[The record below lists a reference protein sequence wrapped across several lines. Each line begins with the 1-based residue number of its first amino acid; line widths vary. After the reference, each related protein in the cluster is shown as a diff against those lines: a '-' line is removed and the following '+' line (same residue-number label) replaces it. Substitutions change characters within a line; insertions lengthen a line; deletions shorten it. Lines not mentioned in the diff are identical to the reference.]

1 MSLLWMSVITVV
13 ILQLSVLFTTIYLHR
28 ALSHR
33 GLELHPL
40 PAFIMHAHLFLF
52 TGIVP
57 REWVAVHRK
66 HHHFSDKEGDPH
78 SPYIYGLW
86 SVFFL
91 NFFYYRREAH
101 SPENLTKYAPDIKPD
116 IIDRVVPGFL
126 RSYGSMIGLVLFMLA
141 FGWAWGVAA
150 WAFHVVAYIL
160 LNSSINSLC
169 HMLGYRNFNN
179 LATNIQFIALLTGG
193 EGLHNNHHQYPAS
206 AKLAM
211 KAREFDPA
219 WPVIRMLEMLK
230 LAKVKPLP
238 VSNPLKA
245 AA

>member
-28 ALSHR
+28 ALSHK

-40 PAFIMHAHLFLF
+40 AAAVMHAHLFLF

-78 SPYIYGLW
+78 SPYLYGLW

-101 SPENLTKYAPDIKPD
+101 NRENVNKYAPDIKPD
-116 IIDRVVPGFL
+116 IVDRIVPRPL
-126 RSYGSMIGLVLFMLA
+126 RSYGSMFGLVLFMLA

-211 KAREFDPA
+211 KAREIDPA
-219 WPVIRMLEMLK
+219 WPVIRILEMLK

-238 VSNPLKA
+238 VTNPLKA